1 MVQSRF
7 EKLLAGLKIIHTYQP
22 SAKFSAKGGYL
33 YIGRADDQYIT
44 KAMCDH
50 MVKLGFQILDGK
62 FAFKDTDEKG
72 S

>member
-7 EKLLAGLKIIHTYQP
+7 EKLLAGLKILHTYQP
-22 SAKFSAKGGYL
+22 SAKFSAKGGYF
-33 YIGRADDQYIT
+33 YIGNAENQYIT

-50 MVKLGFQILDGK
+50 MLKLGFEILDGK
-62 FAFKDTDEKG
+62 FAFKDNEEG